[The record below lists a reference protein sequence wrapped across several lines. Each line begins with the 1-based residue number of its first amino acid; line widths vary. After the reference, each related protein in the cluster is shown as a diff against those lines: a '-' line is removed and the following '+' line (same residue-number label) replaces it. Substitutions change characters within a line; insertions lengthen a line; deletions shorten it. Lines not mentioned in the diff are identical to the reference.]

1 MWISHCG
8 NPFFYVGDKFPKKCV
23 IFSRNMKSAIH
34 RLRFFLIPYSVL
46 FAIAITIKIIFT
58 REEIYFFI
66 NGLHFPAG
74 DVIFRYA
81 TEMGGGTTAASL
93 VLILLFVKYRYSILL
108 ASSYLLTSLINFP
121 LKYMVGAPRPKL
133 YFTDSPKTIYWVPDV
148 EILSNHFSFPSGHTV
163 CAFTT
168 AVVLTFISPRRWY
181 GCIYFLLAVMVAYS
195 RMYLSQHFFEDVTAG
210 SFEAVVVV
218 TCWLTWFNNRA
229 FFRHPGWDGALSRKN
244 D

>member
-1 MWISHCG
+1 MR
-8 NPFFYVGDKFPKKCV
+8 FFFRGMENQI
-23 IFSRNMKSAIH
+23 IFIPIMKTSI
-34 RLRFFLIPYSVL
+34 RQLRYFLIPYTLL
-46 FAIAITIKIIFT
+46 FVISLTLKIIFT

-81 TEMGGGTTAASL
+81 TEMGGATTAASL
-93 VLILLFVKYRYSILL
+93 ALILLFVRYRYSLLL

-121 LKYMVGAPRPKL
+121 LKYIVGAPRPKL

-148 EILSNHFSFPSGHTV
+148 EVLSNHFSFPSGHTV

-218 TCWLTWFNNRA
+218 TCWITWFNNRA
-229 FFRHPGWDGALSRKN
+229 FFRHPAWEGALSRKN
-244 D
+244 DDE